1 MAKFTKVLSIIIF
14 KRFFEKYPF
23 ILFYPRLADK
33 KKSLLQSYII
43 LQKYILLY
51 AYNFKLH
58 NFNYSNLI
66 MFYFNI
72 KLDFIFKFKN
82 SLNKVYGLKFNNI
95 FFDSVFLN
103 KYKNLFFF
111 FKKKI
116 FIIIT
121 RNIFAYIKIYIFVF
135 TFFKIKFNFI

>member
-51 AYNFKLH
+51 AYNFKLY

-72 KLDFIFKFKN
+72 KLDFILKFKN

-111 FKKKI
+111 SKKKFLLLLQEI
-116 FIIIT
+116 YLPILK
-121 RNIFAYIKIYIFVF
+121 YIYSFLRFLK
-135 TFFKIKFNFI
+135 